1 MKSHGDEITDFQ
13 DKKSPKVDS
22 GHTCLAVISLDSAVK
37 KDDNYYSQKFL
48 KNVNTLREK
57 QLDISMII

>member
-1 MKSHGDEITDFQ
+1 MVMKLQIFRT
-13 DKKSPKVDS
+13 KKSPKVDS
-22 GHTCLAVISLDSAVK
+22 GHTCLAVISLDSTVK
-37 KDDNYYSQKFL
+37 KDDNCYSQKFL